1 MTRKTSHFCKCASG
15 TMNVRGREEGGGGGG
30 EREGTRYREE
40 QATRALPTPTEKHIA
55 KTQIS
60 INSG

>member
-30 EREGTRYREE
+30 EREGGDT
-40 QATRALPTPTEKHIA
+40 LPGRTSNPCSSHTHG
-55 KTQIS
+55 KTYC
-60 INSG
+60 